1 MSRMPVLLLCAAA
14 VTAACGDDE
23 TTSGGGG
30 AGSGANG
37 AGGDGASA
45 GGPSGGGG
53 GEPSTGGGGQ
63 AQGGSGTGGAGGAGG
78 QGGGFVT
85 VAASCFDDPPVGGAE
100 PAAPKPYSGGACP
113 TLVAGFNDIQSSG
126 SGRSF
131 RLAIPSNLQPDERL
145 PVVFL
150 WHWLGGSADDFY
162 NQGEV
167 QAAVDTQ
174 RFVAV
179 IPVSKGDLL
188 FQWPF
193 ETTEPQSRVE
203 EEMTFFDDMLSCVSE
218 QLNVIPSCVSS
229 VGVSAGALFTDQLAG
244 ARADYLA
251 SFISLSGGVGGVIRP
266 WGHPEHRLPGL
277 VLWGG
282 PTDTCVVINFET
294 ASHELEAGLGEDGS
308 FFLECVHTCGHTEPP
323 FEAPD
328 GLSKYAGL
336 WQFAFDHPFWLG
348 AGESPYASGDFPP
361 GMPDWCGVGP
371 GSAVPPTG
379 LTCTGGG
386 C

>member
-1 MSRMPVLLLCAAA
+1 MVKTLLLLAGALA
-14 VTAACGDDE
+14 MAACGDDD
-23 TTSGGGG
+23 T
-30 AGSGANG
+30 
-37 AGGDGASA
+37 
-45 GGPSGGGG
+45 
-53 GEPSTGGGGQ
+53 STGGGGH
-63 AQGGSGTGGAGGAGG
+63 GGSGSGGVASSGGGGHAEVGGSATGGGGHAEGGGGMGGAGTGG
-78 QGGGFVT
+78 DGGGFVT
-85 VAASCFDDPPVGGAE
+85 VAASCFDTPPPGAPE
-100 PAAPKPYSGGACP
+100 PAALKAYSGGTCP
-113 TLVAGFNDIQSSG
+113 ALTDGFNTIQSG
-126 SGRSF
+126 AAERSF
-131 RLAIPSNLQPDERL
+131 RLAIPADLQPEERL

-174 RFVAV
+174 RFLAV
-179 IPVSKGDLL
+179 IPVAKGDLL

-193 ETTEPQSRVE
+193 ETTEPESRVD
-203 EEMTFFDDMLSCVSE
+203 EEMTFFDDMLSCVGE
-218 QLNVIPSCVSS
+218 QFGIIPECVSS
-229 VGVSAGALFTDQLAG
+229 AGVSAGALFTDQLAG
-244 ARADYLA
+244 MRADYLA

-266 WGHPEHRLPGL
+266 WAHPEHHLPGL

-282 PTDTCVVINFET
+282 PTDTCVVINFENAT
-294 ASHELEAGLGEDGS
+294 HALEDGLVEDGS

-323 FEAPD
+323 FEAPP

-348 AGESPYASGDFPP
+348 AGQSPYASGDLPE

-371 GSAVPPTG
+371 GSAVPPTD